1 MHVCEHTVK
10 LTLTCVHAHAPNG
23 SLNKFNPIVEFGGAF
38 FTVYN
43 FSIRCHFLNDTKR
56 SQ

>member
-1 MHVCEHTVK
+1 MHVCEHIVE